1 VVTQRERRERTVG
14 ALLTAATELIGER
27 GYAAVTVDDVVI
39 RAGVAKGAFYHHFAS
54 KVALLDR
61 LVDDLQAAIA
71 RELAE
76 HRTPDPLTAS
86 DLASALEAYLRLAAR
101 PERRRI
107 LLVDGPEVL
116 GWERWRAID
125 DRHFAAMTRAGIGQI
140 ASVQDTDVLEA
151 VSRLVLGAVME
162 AALVT
167 GRASDTEEAAAR
179 FGEALRQLLEG
190 VTHHPRS
197 RM

>member
-1 VVTQRERRERTVG
+1 VVTQRERRERTIG
-14 ALLTAATELIGER
+14 ALLTAATELMAER
-27 GYAAVTVDDVVI
+27 GYAAVTVDEIVT

-54 KVALLDR
+54 KAALLDR
-61 LVDDLQAAIA
+61 LVDDLQAAVA
-71 RELAE
+71 RELSE

-86 DLASALEAYLRLAAR
+86 DLASALEAYLRLASH

-140 ASVQDTDVLEA
+140 APVQAPDTLDSL
-151 VSRLVLGAVME
+151 SRLVLGAVME

-167 GRASDTEEAAAR
+167 GRATDAEETAAR
-179 FGEALRQLLEG
+179 FGQALRQLLEG
-190 VTHHPRS
+190 VTGHPRPPT
-197 RM
+197 